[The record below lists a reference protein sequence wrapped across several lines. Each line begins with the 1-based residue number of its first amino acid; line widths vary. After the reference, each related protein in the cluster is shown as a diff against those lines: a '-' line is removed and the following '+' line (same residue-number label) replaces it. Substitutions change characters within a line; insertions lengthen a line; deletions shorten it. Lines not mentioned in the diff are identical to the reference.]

1 MSETT
6 CEKTDNFIQ
15 RIPMLKMTLFLMI
28 LSLGFQAQEPI
39 VPRKTKPEVVST
51 VAFTEGPA
59 YHLDGSVYFTDVS
72 NNRIMRSAPGPKP
85 GAPRVIEVFR
95 HPSGRA
101 NGLVF
106 DLEGRLVACEGGSRR
121 VTRTEHDGRITVL
134 AESYQGKPFNS
145 PNDIDVDAQGRLYFT
160 DPRYGDRS
168 GMELDKEAVYRIDP
182 DGKVTRVIDDLER
195 PNGIAVSPDQ
205 KTLYLVDNNNQV
217 GGSRKIFA
225 YELRADGSTGKR
237 RVIHDFGLSR
247 GGDGMCLDSRGNLY
261 VAAGLNTPNPPS
273 ESGPGRAGV
282 YIFSPTGKQIGAIPI
297 PEDAVTNCTFGD
309 PDLKTLYITAG
320 KSLFRIRLNITGHVL
335 WPKAK

>member
-1 MSETT
+1 M
-6 CEKTDNFIQ
+6 DNFIQ
-15 RIPMLKMTLFLMI
+15 RIPMFQTALLLMI
-28 LSLGFQAQEPI
+28 LPACVQAQTPI
-39 VPRKTKPEVVST
+39 VPPNAKPEVAST

-59 YHLDGSVYFTDVS
+59 YHADGSVYFSDGS
-72 NNRIMRSAPGPKP
+72 NDRIMRSAPGARP
-85 GAPRVIEVFR
+85 GSRRVIEVYR

-121 VTRTEHDGRITVL
+121 VTRTERDGSITVL
-134 AESYQGKPFNS
+134 ANSYQGKPFNS
-145 PNDIDVDAQGRLYFT
+145 PNDIDVDARGRLYFT

-168 GMELDKEAVYRIDP
+168 GMELDREAVYRIDP

-205 KTLYLVDNNNQV
+205 KTLYVVDNNNGS
-217 GGSRKIFA
+217 GGSRKVYA
-225 YELRADGSTGKR
+225 YELRDDGSAGKR

-261 VAAGLNTPNPPS
+261 VTAGLNTPNPPA
-273 ESGPGRAGV
+273 EPGPAKAGV
-282 YIFSPTGKQIGAIPI
+282 YTFSPAGKRLGFIPI
-297 PEDAVTNCTFGD
+297 PEDVVTNCAFGD

-320 KSLFRIRLNITGHVL
+320 KTLFRIRLNVTGHVL
-335 WPKAK
+335 WPRAK

>member
-1 MSETT
+1 
-6 CEKTDNFIQ
+6 
-15 RIPMLKMTLFLMI
+15 MTLFLMI
-28 LSLGFQAQEPI
+28 LAAGIQAQHT
-39 VPRKTKPEVVST
+39 VVSQKAKPEVVST

-59 YHLDGSVYFTDVS
+59 YHPDGSVYFTDTS
-72 NNRIMRSAPGPKP
+72 NDRIMRSAPGVGP
-85 GAPRVIEVFR
+85 GARRVIEVYR

-121 VTRTEHDGRITVL
+121 VTRTESDGSITVL
-134 AESYQGKPFNS
+134 ASSYQGKPFNS

-168 GMELDKEAVYRIDP
+168 GVELDKEAVYRIDP

-195 PNGIAVSPDQ
+195 PNGIAVAPDQ
-205 KTLYLVDNNNQV
+205 KTLYVVDNNNGA
-217 GGSRKIFA
+217 GGSRKVYA
-225 YELRADGSTGKR
+225 YELRIDGSAGKR

-261 VAAGLNTPNPPS
+261 VTAGLNTPHPPA
-273 ESGPGRAGV
+273 EGGPAKAGV
-282 YIFSPTGKQIGAIPI
+282 YIFSPAGKQLGFIPI

-309 PDLKTLYITAG
+309 PDLKTLFITAG
-320 KSLFRIRLNITGHVL
+320 KTLFRIRLNIPGHVL
-335 WPKAK
+335 WPRAQ